1 MTRWLDR
8 IRAWRRPAAVETL
21 SPPVPDRPAPDL
33 LPVVRALVDQ
43 LSSKQVEDDMRRREV
58 MEMVGELH
66 EAALMGGSGP
76 WLGSMTF
83 AEAAQ
88 PGGMAKAQQTGI
100 KSRESFAQSQGAN
113 GLFELELNN
122 WEWRREI
129 NFGWLEFSR
138 WGIQQIILLSR
149 LYYIKNPIV
158 RRLVNVCAIYVFGR
172 GVEVSSPDPDAN
184 DAIKAFMARNQK
196 TLGQVALTD
205 LERRKDYDGNLFF
218 AFFTDKDTGDTDV
231 RTIDATEMQEIVTD
245 PDDCDT
251 EQLFK
256 RQWFEKTFVT
266 ASGLF
271 QTVGK
276 CAWYPSLNHWQAKQD
291 GTAKVNIE
299 DTINGDPVMWDIPV
313 YHRKCGT
320 AGKWLFGCPRIYPML
335 DWAKA
340 SRKFLEHCM
349 AVKAALAQIA
359 MTITTKG
366 GQQALEGI
374 KQQLGSTVATGNS
387 SWYEQNPTAVAGSTW
402 ASGPGTTL
410 AAFKSQ
416 GEGGDPEEVRQYK
429 LMCCMVKDVPET
441 FLADVSTGNLAT
453 ATTLDRPT
461 ELAFKSLQEEW
472 REDLIVIVSFAIR
485 NSLKATNGKVR
496 EAMTKRHANL
506 KVLDIREAA
515 RQRLKDGKWKYIEA
529 PVKQEKPDTLEVTV
543 TFPEIREGDIPQ
555 LVTATVQAMTLGQMS
570 GGVTGI
576 DLKAGV
582 LHLMTLLGIDKAEEI
597 VEEMFPEAEYEP
609 DRTEELAAAKD
620 RTLNPPPPPT
630 MVPGAQPGL
639 TPPVVP
645 GAKPKTME
653 AAMDRLAE
661 ALTKWSGKKA
671 A

>member
-1 MTRWLDR
+1 MKMPQFVQNVM
-8 IRAWRRPAAVETL
+8 ARRGRPAVETL
-21 SPPVPDRPAPDL
+21 SPPRPDPPAPNL
-33 LPVVRALVDQ
+33 QPLVRELVSALAAKE
-43 LSSKQVEDDMRRREV
+43 SGEDIRKREV
-58 MEMVGELH
+58 REFYGELQ

-76 WLGSMTF
+76 WLGPMTF
-83 AEAAQ
+83 GEAVQ
-88 PGGMAKAQQTGI
+88 PGGLAKAAATGVR
-100 KSRESFAQSQGAN
+100 SRESFANSQGAN

-172 GVEVSSPDPDAN
+172 GVEISSPDPDAN
-184 DAIKAFMARNQK
+184 DAIKAFMTRNQK

-218 AFFTDKDTGDTDV
+218 AFFTDTNTGDTDV

-245 PDDCDT
+245 PEDADN
-251 EQLFK
+251 ERLFK

-266 ASGLF
+266 ATGMF

-276 CAWYPSLNHWQAKQD
+276 TAWYPSLNYWQDVQEGK
-291 GTAKVNIE
+291 GTKE
-299 DTINGDPVMWDIPV
+299 TEINGNPVMWDAPV

-387 SWYEQNPTAVAGSTW
+387 SWYEQNPTAVSGSVW
-402 ASGPGTTL
+402 ASGPGTQI

-461 ELAFKSLQEEW
+461 ELAFMSLQEEW
-472 REDLIVIVSFAIR
+472 REDLCVIVAFALR
-485 NSLKATNGKVR
+485 NSLKATSGKVR
-496 EAMTKRHANL
+496 EAMTKRHADL
-506 KVLDIREAA
+506 KVIDIREAA
-515 RQRLKDGKWKYIEA
+515 RVRKKDGTWQYAEA
-529 PVKQEKPDTLEVTV
+529 AVKSDKPDALEITV
-543 TFPEIREGDIPQ
+543 TFPSIREGDIPQ
-555 LVTATVQAMTLGQMS
+555 LVAATVSALTLGQAQ
-570 GGVTGI
+570 GVTGI
-576 DLKAGV
+576 DQKAGIF
-582 LHLMTLLGIDKAEEI
+582 HLMTLLGIDKAEEI
-597 VEEMFPEAEYEP
+597 AEDMFPEADYEP
-609 DRTEELAAAKD
+609 DRTEELAAEKD
-620 RTLNPPPPPT
+620 RTLSPPPPPT
-630 MVPGAQPGL
+630 VPPG
-639 TPPVVP
+639 TVPPV
-645 GAKPKTME
+645 KPKAVE
-653 AAMDRLAE
+653 AAIERLAE
-661 ALTKWSGKKA
+661 ALAKWRKA

>member
-1 MTRWLDR
+1 MSITLLSCALDAVR
-8 IRAWRRPAAVETL
+8 GWRNHPAVETL
-21 SPPVPDRPAPDL
+21 RPPEPERRPNLEPL
-33 LPVVRALVDQ
+33 VRSLVEQ
-43 LSSKQVEDDMRRREV
+43 LGAKTIDDDMRRREV
-58 MEMVGELH
+58 LEFYGELQ

-76 WLGSMTF
+76 WLGPMTF

-88 PGGMAKAQQTGI
+88 PGGMAKAGESAVR
-100 KSRESFAQSQGAN
+100 SRESFANAQGAN

-184 DAIKAFMARNQK
+184 EAIKAFMARNQK
-196 TLGQVALTD
+196 TLGQCALTD

-218 AFFTDKDTGDTDV
+218 AFFTDTDTGDCDV

-245 PDDCDT
+245 PEDADT
-251 EQLFK
+251 ELLFK

-266 ASGLF
+266 QTGLF

-291 GTAKVNIE
+291 GTAKSNLE
-299 DTINGDPVMWDIPV
+299 DTINGNPVMWDCPV

-387 SWYEQNPTAVAGSTW
+387 SWYEQNPTAVSGSIW

-461 ELAFKSLQEEW
+461 ELAFAALQEEW
-472 REDLIVIVSFAIR
+472 REDLCVIVKFALR
-485 NSLKATNGKVR
+485 NSLRAPNGKVR
-496 EAMTKRHANL
+496 EAMTRRGADL
-506 KVLDIREAA
+506 KVIDIREAA
-515 RQRLKDGKWKYIEA
+515 RALKADGTWKYIEA
-529 PVKQEKPDTLEVTV
+529 PAKQDKPDALEVTV
-543 TFPEIREGDIPQ
+543 TFPAIREGDIPQ
-555 LVTATVQAMTLGQMS
+555 LVSATVAALTLGNSQ
-570 GGVTGI
+570 GEVVGI
-576 DLKAGV
+576 DQKAGI
-582 LHLMTLLGIDKAEEI
+582 LHLLTLLGIDKAEEI
-597 VEEMFPEAEYEP
+597 VEQMFPEADYEP
-609 DRTEELAAAKD
+609 DRTEELAATKD
-620 RTLNPPPPPT
+620 RTLNPPAP
-630 MVPGAQPGL
+630 A
-639 TPPVVP
+639 PPVVP
-645 GAKPKTME
+645 GSVPPAKSKTVE
-653 AAMDRLAE
+653 AALARLAE
-661 ALTKWSGKKA
+661 ALEKWKTKQA